1 MKVDLYDLLRSMHL
15 RYLTPREIA
24 RLHSFPARFVFPP
37 SVSHR
42 QKYALLGNSLS
53 VKVVST
59 LLKWLVSDWVLP
71 EG

>member
-1 MKVDLYDLLRSMHL
+1 MKDDIFILLKSMRL

-24 RLHSFPARFVFPP
+24 RLHSFPAKFVFPH

-53 VKVVST
+53 VKVVSI
-59 LLKWLVSDWVLP
+59 LLKWLMSAQEPLNR
-71 EG
+71 